1 MKPYA
6 PNHAAMFLWVLE
18 KHKPAVC
25 WLICHVPVVL
35 RSYCWS
41 YCRNNNCSSSLSLLS
56 LSFSPSLLPSSRRV
70 NYFSPFFFLSSLSL
84 HSHPSLFFCLP
95 SNLLFFLASK
105 SCMMSQG
112 NEDLRFFDIMTSYHV
127 FDQVN
132 WKENLT
138 SWILCRMPT
147 STSSIHS
154 RVWSSLF
161 VNDIFLVVASEEHAI
176 LSDFKCGWFVK
187 EGIY

>member
-41 YCRNNNCSSSLSLLS
+41 HCRNNNCSSSLSLLS
-56 LSFSPSLLPSSRRV
+56 PSFSLSLLPSSRRV
-70 NYFSPFFFLSSLSL
+70 NYFSPFFSLSSLSL

-112 NEDLRFFDIMTSYHV
+112 NEDLRFFDIMTAIMC
-127 FDQVN
+127 
-132 WKENLT
+132 LT
-138 SWILCRMPT
+138 RWIERRT
-147 STSSIHS
+147 SRRGFCAECLLQPPRFT
-154 RVWSSLF
+154 
-161 VNDIFLVVASEEHAI
+161 AG
-176 LSDFKCGWFVK
+176 SDPPCLLMTFFWL
-187 EGIY
+187 